1 MTSART
7 VSPGTARWRRQRG
20 KRLFLAAVMLTFLA
34 IAAAGLLAS
43 SRQLR
48 QAHLSAAMAQ
58 RARQDAIQRR
68 DEAASRA
75 DLEKAARE
83 LSQLA
88 AARRATPRHWAKR
101 IVDLRQRQLARD
113 EANVF
118 FASLARTEG
127 RLFHVESFDLAVIGD
142 DAGLFDLSPKN
153 APLSMT
159 VRGTLIFHA
168 GEGLP

>member
-1 MTSART
+1 MTYLATAPSE
-7 VSPGTARWRRQRG
+7 TARWRRQRN
-20 KRLFLAAVMLTFLA
+20 KRLVLAAVMLAFLA
-34 IAAAGLLAS
+34 AAAAGVIAS
-43 SRQLR
+43 SRQMR
-48 QAHLSAAMAQ
+48 QAHLYAAQAQ

-101 IVDLRQRQLARD
+101 LVDLRQRQLARD

-127 RLFHVESFDLAVIGD
+127 RLFHVESFDLVVIGD
-142 DAGLFDLSPKN
+142 DAGLFDLSAKN
-153 APLSMT
+153 APLSVT
-159 VRGTLIFHA
+159 ARGTLIFHA
-168 GEGLP
+168 GEGSP